1 MSRPVWVGSLG
12 FGLVSVPVRLYSAVS
27 PKQVQFHLVHDA
39 DGARIQNKRV
49 CSADGEEVAYEH
61 VVKGYALDDGRHVA
75 VTRGE
80 LEAFDPDASRVIELE
95 DFVEAGEIDPL
106 YYDTPYH
113 LVPAEGAER
122 AYSLLVST
130 LREAGRVGIGRFV
143 LYQKGHL
150 CAVRPHG
157 RGLLLSTLH
166 YAEEVVSQD
175 SLDELAL
182 AGARPQQRELEAAL
196 HLVEAR
202 ATHFEPQ
209 RYHDVH
215 RERLLAFIERRAA
228 RTRPKAAEKW
238 PVVHAGATA
247 GQPSQSDL
255 LAALERSVAALRAGQ
270 PLPPLPEQGS
280 LRRRPQ
286 ASARQVR
293 ERSGE
298 GEASTSSA
306 PESRRKED
314 DGGEPSA

>member
-1 MSRPVWVGSLG
+1 MSRPVWVGSLS

-27 PKQVQFHLVHDA
+27 PAQVQFHLLHDA

-49 CSADGEEVAYEH
+49 CSADGAEVPYEH
-61 VVKGYALDDGRHVA
+61 VVKGYELEDGRHVT

-80 LEAFDPDASRVIELE
+80 LEAFDPDSSHVIELE
-95 DFVEAGEIDPL
+95 EFVEAVEIDPV

-122 AYSLLVST
+122 AYSLLVAT
-130 LREAGRVGIGRFV
+130 LQEAGRVGIGRFV

-166 YAEEVVSQD
+166 YAEEVISQD
-175 SLDELAL
+175 SLAELAL
-182 AGARPQQRELEAAL
+182 AGERPQERELEAAL

-202 ATHFEPQ
+202 ATHFEPH

-215 RERLLAFIERRAA
+215 RERLLAFLERRAA
-228 RTRPKAAEKW
+228 RTRPRGAERR

-247 GQPSQSDL
+247 EPPSRSDL
-255 LAALERSVAALRAGQ
+255 LAALERSVAALKAGQ
-270 PLPPLPEQGS
+270 PLPPETGS
-280 LRRRPQ
+280 LRLRPQ
-286 ASARQVR
+286 AMAREAR
-293 ERSGE
+293 ERSGAGTSGSTAQKSQPMEDE
-298 GEASTSSA
+298 GEKPSS
-306 PESRRKED
+306 
-314 DGGEPSA
+314 